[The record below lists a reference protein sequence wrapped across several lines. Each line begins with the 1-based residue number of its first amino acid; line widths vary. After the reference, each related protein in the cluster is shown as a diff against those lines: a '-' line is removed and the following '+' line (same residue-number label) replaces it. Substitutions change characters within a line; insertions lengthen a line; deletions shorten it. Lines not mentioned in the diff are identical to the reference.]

1 MASLTEAHRSFI
13 RNPYYAVV
21 TTIRPDGTPH
31 STVVWVDEDNGDI
44 VFNTA
49 QGRAKER
56 HVKANPEV
64 SVTIVNPE
72 NPYQWLAVSGPATL
86 TAEGGKAMIDRLS
99 NKYQGKDYPEEWM
112 GTGEVRITGRVQP
125 RHVDATG
132 LDG

>member
-112 GTGEVRITGRVQP
+112 GPGEVRVTGRVQP
-125 RHVDATG
+125 RHVDSYGFDA
-132 LDG
+132 